1 MFHLDRDHSPLPTGF
16 HIDHVRN
23 HALPLEE
30 LGVAGRV
37 GTAGETTIAI
47 FLPDPPHSMRLET
60 WPAALT
66 RSEPG

>member
-30 LGVAGRV
+30 LHVAGRV
-37 GTAGETTIAI
+37 RRDDDSDI
-47 FLPDPPHSMRLET
+47 PPGSSAQHE
-60 WPAALT
+60 A
-66 RSEPG
+66 